1 MGAPRAW
8 LMCLGVGNG
17 ISGSPCISVVPLSLG
32 TLVEPP
38 EVSYLYIT
46 GQIPVMPCPCLQPA
60 SVSTAFDRNS
70 FQEFWP
76 VDGVFL
82 WFLVQISLLPVA
94 FVGSGDRG
102 QTPVF
107 MDFLL
112 CPQESWWSLVE
123 PPLQK
128 A

>member
-1 MGAPRAW
+1 MGAPWAW

-17 ISGSPCISVVPLSLG
+17 ISGSPCISVAPLSLG

-60 SVSTAFDRNS
+60 SVSTVFDRNS

-107 MDFLL
+107 MGFLL
-112 CPQESWWSLVE
+112 CPQESW
-123 PPLQK
+123 
-128 A
+128 

>member
-1 MGAPRAW
+1 
-8 LMCLGVGNG
+8 MCLGVGNG
-17 ISGSPCISVVPLSLG
+17 ISGSPCISVGPLSLG

-46 GQIPVMPCPCLQPA
+46 GQIPVMPCPCLQPT
-60 SVSTAFDRNS
+60 SVSTVFDRNS

-107 MDFLL
+107 MGSLL

-123 PPLQK
+123 PSLQK